1 MDGNGTMK
9 TALLLSG
16 GMDSLCIAW
25 WRRPDVAITI
35 DYGQLPAQ
43 AEISAAGAICSALN
57 IEHHVIRVDCRALG
71 SGDMAGASADQH
83 APASDWWPY
92 RNQLLAT
99 LAAMKAISLGVTHL
113 LIGTVRSD
121 GSHMDGTPEF
131 VKALNRLVSM
141 QEGAMNIEAP
151 AIHLGTAELAR
162 LSGVPE
168 ELLAWAHSCHK
179 ANVACGNCR
188 GCNKYF
194 ETLQELQSDLEGLGH
209 SVPTL

>member
-1 MDGNGTMK
+1 MK

-25 WRRPDVAITI
+25 WKRPDVAITI

-43 AEISAAGAICSALN
+43 AEIQASEAICKALD

-71 SGDMAGASADQH
+71 SGDMAGALADVN

-113 LIGTVRSD
+113 LLGTVQSD
-121 GSHMDGTPEF
+121 CSHKDGTPGF
-131 VKALNRLVSM
+131 VDALSALLSM
-141 QEGAMNIEAP
+141 QEGAMTVGSP
-151 AIHLGTAELAR
+151 AISLSTAQLVR

-168 ELLAWAHSCHK
+168 SQLAWAHSCHK
-179 ANVACGNCR
+179 SNVACGNCR

-194 ETLQELQSDLEGLGH
+194 ETLQELQSDVERPGQP
-209 SVPTL
+209 VPTS

>member
-1 MDGNGTMK
+1 MK

-25 WRRPDVAITI
+25 WKRPDVAITI
-35 DYGQLPAQ
+35 DYGQLPAH
-43 AEISAAGAICSALN
+43 AEIEAAEAICKALG

-71 SGDMAGASADQH
+71 SGDMAGALADAN

-99 LAAMKAISLGVTHL
+99 LAAMKAIGLGVTHL
-113 LIGTVRSD
+113 LFGTVLSD
-121 GSHMDGTPEF
+121 GSHKDGTPDF
-131 VKALNRLVSM
+131 VDALNALLSM
-141 QEGAMNIEAP
+141 QEGAMTVESP
-151 AIHLGTAELAR
+151 AIHMSTAQLAR

-168 ELLAWAHSCHK
+168 GQLAWAHSCHK

-194 ETLQELQSDLEGLGH
+194 ETLRELQSDVERPGQP
-209 SVPTL
+209 VPAS